1 MSEIWWLY
9 LLTRLDNIQAL
20 CTIILLCGGI
30 PYLLLMFFIFVEKT
44 SFYNDESEKF
54 MQYVWFWKPLVLLMV
69 FMTFI
74 PSKNDV
80 AFILAGTG
88 IIETAKSDTAQRLA
102 GKSVNVFEKY
112 LDELLKEEK
121 K

>member
-1 MSEIWWLY
+1 MNEIWWLY

-20 CTIILLCGGI
+20 CIIILLCGGI
-30 PYLLLMFFIFVEKT
+30 PYGILLMFYVC
-44 SFYNDESEKF
+44 ESGSSYGNEEPFK
-54 MQYVWFWKPLVLLMV
+54 QYIWFWKPLAFVVVLL
-69 FMTFI
+69 TLI

>member
-9 LLTRLDNIQAL
+9 LLTRLDNISCML
-20 CTIILLCGGI
+20 TLFLIIGGI
-30 PYLLLMFFIFVEKT
+30 AYAVFIFVWVCEGRP
-44 SFYNDESEKF
+44 DEYKGL
-54 MQYVWFWKPLVLLMV
+54 VPLWKMFAITTV
-69 FMTFI
+69 FITLI
-74 PSKNDV
+74 PNKNDV

-102 GKSVNVFEKY
+102 GKSVSIFEKY